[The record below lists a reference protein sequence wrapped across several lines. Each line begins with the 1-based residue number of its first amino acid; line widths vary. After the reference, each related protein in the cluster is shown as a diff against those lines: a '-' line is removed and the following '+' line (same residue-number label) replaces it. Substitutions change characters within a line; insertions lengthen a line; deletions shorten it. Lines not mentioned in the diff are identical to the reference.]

1 MLSYWD
7 GVEVFLV
14 IAAVAAYGGLV
25 FMSHST
31 LPSRYPLRLD
41 LGRPGRSALGLL
53 VWWGVEALRAVMRV
67 PKYLLDLL
75 SESSA
80 DVGEWVMSRR
90 GPEGQADFRS
100 RFL

>member
-1 MLSYWD
+1 MLSFWD
-7 GVEVFLV
+7 GMEVFLV
-14 IAAVAAYGGLV
+14 AAALAAYGVLV
-25 FMSHST
+25 FMSYST
-31 LPSRYPLRLD
+31 LPSRYPLKLD

-53 VWWGVEALRAVMRV
+53 VWWGVEAARAVMRV
-67 PKYLLDLL
+67 PRSLLDLL

>member
-1 MLSYWD
+1 MLSSWD
-7 GVEVFLV
+7 GVEVALV
-14 IAAVAAYGGLV
+14 AAALVAYGGLV
-25 FMSHST
+25 FMSYLT
-31 LPSRYPLRLD
+31 LPSRYPLKLD

>member
-1 MLSYWD
+1 VFSSWD
-7 GVEVFLV
+7 GIEVLL
-14 IAAVAAYGGLV
+14 AAALAAYGGLV
-25 FMSHST
+25 FMSYSI

-41 LGRPGRSALGLL
+41 LRRPVRSALGLV
-53 VWWGVEALRAVMRV
+53 VWQGVEAVRAARRASRS
-67 PKYLLDLL
+67 LLDSL

-90 GPEGQADFRS
+90 NPETQAEYRS